1 MGNRMSV
8 KANQVAAILTG
19 RRFCSHCQG
28 QRVTEGGKWKVSP
41 NGMNRRWKCAAC
53 VERAKQRAA
62 EKL

>member
-53 VERAKQRAA
+53 VERAKERAA
-62 EKL
+62 QK